1 MLSFAKEYYQVFLSQ
16 GICIGLGGGLLYVPS
31 LALISHSFKD
41 KRELAFSIV
50 TCGIGLGMF
59 LPPLTPREGDSCSGG
74 VIYTAAF
81 QSLLPQLGFPQTVR
95 ALAFIALG
103 VFALSIPTL
112 ILTSPPKPRQATT
125 QRRKLFDAQA
135 LRDLPFLAY
144 SLSSFLIFLGY
155 LIPFFYIPTFAQTA
169 LGSSRSLSFW
179 ALAVSSATSIFG
191 RLSAGYV
198 ARKFGV
204 MIPWIACST
213 ISGALCLAWAGV
225 KTMPA
230 FFAFCGLYG
239 TSISES
245 HSLPRPQISAKGM
258 CSDML

>member
-1 MLSFAKEYYQVFLSQ
+1 MLSLAKEYYQVFLSQ

-41 KRELAFSIV
+41 KRELDFSIV
-50 TCGIGLGMF
+50 TCGIGLGTF
-59 LPPLTPREGDSCSGG
+59 LPSFMLRGADSCSGG
-74 VIYTAAF
+74 VMYTAAF

-103 VFALSIPTL
+103 VFALSIPAL
-112 ILTSPPKPRQATT
+112 MLASPPTSRQATA

-155 LIPFFYIPTFAQTA
+155 LLPFFYIPTFAQTT

-191 RLSAGYV
+191 RLSAGYA
-198 ARKFGV
+198 ARRFGV
-204 MIPWIACST
+204 MVPWIACST

-239 TSISES
+239 MSISKFL
-245 HSLPRPQISAKGM
+245 SLPYRQNPAKALH
-258 CSDML
+258 SDTL